1 MVDKFSGAANK
12 NIGDAFLMVW
22 KLSEEDVIY
31 DEETKNLVAA
41 KSDRVSQIADMSVIS
56 FLKILASIQRSRK
69 LDKYK
74 KRRDLN

>member
-1 MVDKFSGAANK
+1 
-12 NIGDAFLMVW
+12 MVW

-56 FLKILASIQRSRK
+56 FLKILSSIQRSRK